1 MYDAK
6 KLADYV
12 LYKSNELGRPISNLQ
27 LQKILYFMWIDYY
40 RYTQTKLF
48 HNAFYAWQFGP
59 VVLDVY
65 SHYKK
70 FGNAKIIK
78 PNTSFVFNTE
88 ADNRIVDESITK
100 YSKYTA
106 FELVRMSHDNNGAW
120 AKTFRNGL
128 GNNFIIPF
136 ELIQKTKK

>member
-12 LYKSNELGRPISNLQ
+12 LYKSNELGRPVSNLQ
-27 LQKILYFMWIDYY
+27 LQKMLYFMWIDYY
-40 RYTQTKLF
+40 KYTQTKLF
-48 HNAFYAWQFGP
+48 SNAFYAWQFGP

-78 PNTSFVFNTE
+78 PSTSFAFVTE
-88 ADNRIVDESITK
+88 ADKQIVDASIQE

-106 FELVRMSHDNNGAW
+106 FDLVKMSHNSNGAW
-120 AKTFRNGL
+120 IKTFRDGA